1 MPKLI
6 PMPVIVDLLDDGP
19 VIKLVIEYK
28 KGKRGK
34 LDRVGCHKCIGR
46 GREDCSSIREAAK
59 VRGEKLCLDRDSA
72 YYVLRPLKK
81 SEVR

>member
-19 VIKLVIEYK
+19 VIKLVIAYK
-28 KGKRGK
+28 SGKRGT
-34 LDRVGCHKCIGR
+34 RGCHKCVGVGR
-46 GREDCSSIREAAK
+46 TNCVSIRVAAET
-59 VRGEKLCLDRDSA
+59 RGEKSCLLQDSS

>member
-6 PMPVIVDLLDDGP
+6 PLPVIVDLLDDGP

-28 KGKRGK
+28 KGKLGS
-34 LDRVGCHKCIGR
+34 VGCHKCIGR

-59 VRGEKLCLDRDSA
+59 VRGEKLCIDRDSA

>member
-1 MPKLI
+1 MPKLV

-19 VIKLVIEYK
+19 VIKLVIEHRLNK
-28 KGKRGK
+28 KGKS
-34 LDRVGCHKCIGR
+34 GCAKCIGR
-46 GREDCSSIREAAK
+46 DRSSCSSIVAAAGA
-59 VRGEKLCLDRDSA
+59 RGEKNCTWKNES